1 MINKIGGRRKMIKFT
16 KARKILMGL
25 MVLGQLAAVPVI
37 ANAAPSKESVE
48 VKKYDS
54 LNAAAKDYAKVL
66 QEISNYGSRKM
77 LKSINPDV
85 DKYVAKMNN
94 ATLKKQWEDSNTMLI
109 EQFDVSVY
117 KVNENGN
124 EGEVVF
130 LIKGYDEKALDK
142 YLGDN
147 ASKYV
152 TKVDNSKDEIE
163 VNIDKYIKL
172 QYDYL
177 SKTKKVNLATSTVKF
192 KKGSDNKWQVVK

>member
-1 MINKIGGRRKMIKFT
+1 MIKLKKVRKM
-16 KARKILMGL
+16 LMGL
-25 MVLGQLAAVPVI
+25 MVVGQLIAVPAV

-54 LNAAAKDYAKVL
+54 LKAAAEDYAKVL
-66 QEISNYGSRKM
+66 QEISNYGSRQM
-77 LKSINPDV
+77 LKSIKPDV
-85 DKYVAKMNN
+85 DKYVAKKNN

-130 LIKGYDEKALDK
+130 LIKGYDEKALNK

-152 TKVDNSKDEIE
+152 EKVDNSKDEIE

-177 SKTKKVNLATSTVKF
+177 TKTKKINLATSTVKF

>member
-1 MINKIGGRRKMIKFT
+1 MIKFT
-16 KARKILMGL
+16 KVRKMLMGL
-25 MVLGQLAAVPVI
+25 MVVGQLIAVPAV

-54 LNAAAKDYAKVL
+54 LKAAAEDYAKVL
-66 QEISNYGSRKM
+66 QEISNYGSRQM
-77 LKSINPDV
+77 LKSINSDV
-85 DKYVAKMNN
+85 DKYVAKKKN

-130 LIKGYDEKALDK
+130 LIKGYDENALNK

-152 TKVDNSKDEIE
+152 EKVDNSKDEIE
-163 VNIDKYIKL
+163 VNFDKYIKL
-172 QYDYL
+172 QYDYIT
-177 SKTKKVNLATSTVKF
+177 KTKKINLATSTVKF

>member
-1 MINKIGGRRKMIKFT
+1 MIKFT
-16 KARKILMGL
+16 KVRKMLMGL
-25 MVLGQLAAVPVI
+25 MVVGQLIAVPAV
-37 ANAAPSKESVE
+37 ANAAPTKESVE

-54 LNAAAKDYAKVL
+54 LKAAAEDYAKVL
-66 QEISNYGSRKM
+66 QEISNYGSRQM

-85 DKYVAKMNN
+85 DKYVAKKNN

-130 LIKGYDEKALDK
+130 LIKGYDEKALNK

-152 TKVDNSKDEIE
+152 AKVDNSKDEIE

-177 SKTKKVNLATSTVKF
+177 TKTKKINLATSTVKF

>member
-1 MINKIGGRRKMIKFT
+1 MIKFT
-16 KARKILMGL
+16 KVRKMLMGL
-25 MVLGQLAAVPVI
+25 MVVGQLIAVPAV
-37 ANAAPSKESVE
+37 ANAAPSKESEE

-54 LNAAAKDYAKVL
+54 LKAAAEDYAKVL
-66 QEISNYGSRKM
+66 QEISNYGSRQM

-85 DKYVAKMNN
+85 DKYVAKKNN

-130 LIKGYDEKALDK
+130 LIKGYDEKALNK

-152 TKVDNSKDEIE
+152 EKVDNSKDEIE
-163 VNIDKYIKL
+163 INIDKYIKL

-177 SKTKKVNLATSTVKF
+177 TKTKKINLATSTVKF

>member
-1 MINKIGGRRKMIKFT
+1 MIKFT
-16 KARKILMGL
+16 KVRKMLMGL
-25 MVLGQLAAVPVI
+25 MVVGQLIAVPAV

-54 LNAAAKDYAKVL
+54 LKAAAEDYAKVL
-66 QEISNYGSRKM
+66 QEISNYGSRQM
-77 LKSINPDV
+77 LKSINSDV
-85 DKYVAKMNN
+85 DKYVAKKNN

-130 LIKGYDEKALDK
+130 LIKGYDENALNK

-152 TKVDNSKDEIE
+152 EKVDNSKDEIE

-177 SKTKKVNLATSTVKF
+177 TKTKKINLATSTVKF
-192 KKGSDNKWQVVK
+192 KKGSDNKWRVVK

>member
-1 MINKIGGRRKMIKFT
+1 MIKFT
-16 KARKILMGL
+16 KVRKMLMGL
-25 MVLGQLAAVPVI
+25 MVVGQLIAVPAV

-54 LNAAAKDYAKVL
+54 LKAAAEDYAKVL
-66 QEISNYGSRKM
+66 QEISNYGSRQM

-85 DKYVAKMNN
+85 DKYVAKKNN
-94 ATLKKQWEDSNTMLI
+94 ATLKRQWEDSNTMLI

-130 LIKGYDEKALDK
+130 LIKGYDENALNK

-152 TKVDNSKDEIE
+152 EKVDNSKDEIE

-177 SKTKKVNLATSTVKF
+177 TKTKKINLATSTVKF

>member
-1 MINKIGGRRKMIKFT
+1 MIKFT
-16 KARKILMGL
+16 KVRKMLMGL
-25 MVLGQLAAVPVI
+25 MVVGQLIALPAV
-37 ANAAPSKESVE
+37 ANAAPTKESAE

-54 LNAAAKDYAKVL
+54 LKAAAEDYAKVL
-66 QEISNYGSRKM
+66 QEISNYGSRQM

-85 DKYVAKMNN
+85 DKYVAKKNN

-130 LIKGYDEKALDK
+130 LIKGYDENALNK

-152 TKVDNSKDEIE
+152 EKVDNSKDEIE
-163 VNIDKYIKL
+163 INIDKYIKL

-177 SKTKKVNLATSTVKF
+177 TKTKKINLATSTVKF

>member
-1 MINKIGGRRKMIKFT
+1 MIKFT
-16 KARKILMGL
+16 KVRKMLMGL
-25 MVLGQLAAVPVI
+25 MVVGQLIALPAV
-37 ANAAPSKESVE
+37 ANAAPTKESAE

-54 LNAAAKDYAKVL
+54 LKAAAEDYAKVL
-66 QEISNYGSRKM
+66 QEISNYGSRQM
-77 LKSINPDV
+77 LKSINSDV
-85 DKYVAKMNN
+85 DKYVAKKNN

-130 LIKGYDEKALDK
+130 LIKGYDENALNK

-152 TKVDNSKDEIE
+152 EKVDNSKDEIE

-177 SKTKKVNLATSTVKF
+177 TKTKKINLATSTVKF

>member
-1 MINKIGGRRKMIKFT
+1 MIKFK
-16 KARKILMGL
+16 KARKMLMGL
-25 MVLGQLAAVPVI
+25 MVVGQLIAVPAV
-37 ANAAPSKESVE
+37 ASAASSKESVE

-54 LNAAAKDYAKVL
+54 LKAAAEDYAKVL
-66 QEISNYGSRKM
+66 QEISNYGSRQM

-85 DKYVAKMNN
+85 DKYVAKKNN

-130 LIKGYDEKALDK
+130 LIKGYDENALNK

-152 TKVDNSKDEIE
+152 EKVDNSKDEIE

-177 SKTKKVNLATSTVKF
+177 TKTKKINLATSTVKF

>member
-1 MINKIGGRRKMIKFT
+1 MIKFT
-16 KARKILMGL
+16 KVRKMLMGL
-25 MVLGQLAAVPVI
+25 MVVGQLIAVPAV

-54 LNAAAKDYAKVL
+54 LKAAAEDYAKVL
-66 QEISNYGSRKM
+66 QEISNYGSRQM
-77 LKSINPDV
+77 LKSINSDV
-85 DKYVAKMNN
+85 DKYVAKKNN

-130 LIKGYDEKALDK
+130 LIKGYDENALNK

-152 TKVDNSKDEIE
+152 EKVDNSKDEIE

-177 SKTKKVNLATSTVKF
+177 TKTKKINLATSTVKF

>member
-1 MINKIGGRRKMIKFT
+1 MIKFT
-16 KARKILMGL
+16 KVRKMLMGL
-25 MVLGQLAAVPVI
+25 MVVGQLIAVPAV

-54 LNAAAKDYAKVL
+54 LKAAAEDYAKVL
-66 QEISNYGSRKM
+66 QEISNYGSRQM

-85 DKYVAKMNN
+85 DKYVAKKNN
-94 ATLKKQWEDSNTMLI
+94 ATLKKQWEDSNKMLI

-130 LIKGYDEKALDK
+130 LIKGYDENALNK

-152 TKVDNSKDEIE
+152 EKVDNSKDEIE

-177 SKTKKVNLATSTVKF
+177 TKKKKINLATSTVKF

>member
-1 MINKIGGRRKMIKFT
+1 MIKFT
-16 KARKILMGL
+16 RVRKMLMGL
-25 MVLGQLAAVPVI
+25 MVVGQLIAVPAV

-54 LNAAAKDYAKVL
+54 LKAAAEDYAKVL
-66 QEISNYGSRKM
+66 QEISNYGSRQM
-77 LKSINPDV
+77 LKSINSDV
-85 DKYVAKMNN
+85 DKYVAKKNN

-130 LIKGYDEKALDK
+130 LIKGYDENALNK

-152 TKVDNSKDEIE
+152 EKVDNSKDEIE

-177 SKTKKVNLATSTVKF
+177 TKTKKINLATSTVKF

>member
-1 MINKIGGRRKMIKFT
+1 MIKFT
-16 KARKILMGL
+16 KVRKMLMGL
-25 MVLGQLAAVPVI
+25 MVVGQLIAVPAV

-54 LNAAAKDYAKVL
+54 LKAAAADYAKVL

-85 DKYVAKMNN
+85 DKYVAKKNN
-94 ATLKKQWEDSNTMLI
+94 ATLKKQWEDSNTMLM

-130 LIKGYDEKALDK
+130 LIKGYDENALNK

-152 TKVDNSKDEIE
+152 EKVDNSKDEIE

-177 SKTKKVNLATSTVKF
+177 TKTKKINLATSTVKF

>member
-1 MINKIGGRRKMIKFT
+1 MIKFT
-16 KARKILMGL
+16 KVRKMLMGL
-25 MVLGQLAAVPVI
+25 MVVGQLIAVPAV

-54 LNAAAKDYAKVL
+54 LKAAAEDYAKVL
-66 QEISNYGSRKM
+66 QEISNYGSRQM

-85 DKYVAKMNN
+85 DKYVAKKNN
-94 ATLKKQWEDSNTMLI
+94 ATLKKQWEDSNKMLI

-130 LIKGYDEKALDK
+130 LIKGYDENALNK

-152 TKVDNSKDEIE
+152 EKVDNSKDEIE

-177 SKTKKVNLATSTVKF
+177 TKTKKINLATSTVKF

>member
-1 MINKIGGRRKMIKFT
+1 MVKFM
-16 KARKILMGL
+16 KVKKILMGL
-25 MVLGQLAAVPVI
+25 MVLGGLVAVPNIV
-37 ANAAPSKESVE
+37 NAAPSTKEAVQ

-54 LNAAAKDYAKVL
+54 MKTAATDYAKAL

-85 DKYVAKMNN
+85 DKYVEKANN
-94 ATLKKQWEDSNTMLI
+94 STLKKQWEDSNTMLI
-109 EQFDVSVY
+109 EQFEVSVY

-124 EGEVVF
+124 DGEVVF

-147 ASKYV
+147 ASQYA
-152 TKVDNSKDEIE
+152 KVDSGKDEIE
-163 VNIDKYIKL
+163 VDIEKYIKL

-177 SKTKKVNLATSTVKF
+177 KKTKKINLATSTVKF
-192 KKGSDNKWQVVK
+192 VKGSDNKWQVVK

>member
-1 MINKIGGRRKMIKFT
+1 MIKFT
-16 KARKILMGL
+16 KVRKMLMGL
-25 MVLGQLAAVPVI
+25 MVVGQLIVVPAV

-54 LNAAAKDYAKVL
+54 LKAAAEDYAKVL
-66 QEISNYGSRKM
+66 QEISNYGSRQM

-85 DKYVAKMNN
+85 DKYVAKKNN

-130 LIKGYDEKALDK
+130 LIKGYDENALNK

-152 TKVDNSKDEIE
+152 EKVDNSKDEIE
-163 VNIDKYIKL
+163 VNIDKYIK
-172 QYDYL
+172 
-177 SKTKKVNLATSTVKF
+177 KINLATSTVKF
-192 KKGSDNKWQVVK
+192 KKGSDNQWQEVK

>member
-1 MINKIGGRRKMIKFT
+1 MIKF
-16 KARKILMGL
+16 KKVRKMLMGL
-25 MVLGQLAAVPVI
+25 MVVGQLIAVPAVS
-37 ANAAPSKESVE
+37 NAAPSKESVE

-54 LNAAAKDYAKVL
+54 LKAAAEDYAKVL
-66 QEISNYGSRKM
+66 QEISNYGSRQM

-85 DKYVAKMNN
+85 DKYVAKKNN

-130 LIKGYDEKALDK
+130 LIKGYDENALNK

-152 TKVDNSKDEIE
+152 EKVDNSKDEIE

-177 SKTKKVNLATSTVKF
+177 TKTKKINLATSTVKF

>member
-1 MINKIGGRRKMIKFT
+1 MIKFT
-16 KARKILMGL
+16 KVRKMLMGL
-25 MVLGQLAAVPVI
+25 MVVGQLIALPAV
-37 ANAAPSKESVE
+37 ANAAPTKESAE

-54 LNAAAKDYAKVL
+54 LKAAAEDYAKVL
-66 QEISNYGSRKM
+66 QEISNYGSRQM

-85 DKYVAKMNN
+85 DKYVAKKNN

-130 LIKGYDEKALDK
+130 LIKGYDENALNK

-152 TKVDNSKDEIE
+152 EKVDNSKDEIE

-177 SKTKKVNLATSTVKF
+177 TKTKKINLATSTVKF
-192 KKGSDNKWQVVK
+192 KKGSDNKWQVVEEK

>member
-1 MINKIGGRRKMIKFT
+1 MVKFM
-16 KARKILMGL
+16 KVKKILMGL
-25 MVLGQLAAVPVI
+25 MVLGGLAAVPNIV
-37 ANAAPSKESVE
+37 NAAPSAKEAVQ

-54 LNAAAKDYAKVL
+54 LKTAATDYAKAL

-85 DKYVAKMNN
+85 DKYVAKANN
-94 ATLKKQWEDSNTMLI
+94 SALKKQWEESNTMLI
-109 EQFDVSVY
+109 EQFEVSVY
-117 KVNENGN
+117 QVNENGN
-124 EGEVVF
+124 NGEVVF

-152 TKVDNSKDEIE
+152 TKVDNSKDEVEVDIE
-163 VNIDKYIKL
+163 KYIKL

-177 SKTKKVNLATSTVKF
+177 KKTKKINLATSTVKF
-192 KKGSDNKWQVVK
+192 TKGNDNKWQVVK

>member
-1 MINKIGGRRKMIKFT
+1 MIKFT
-16 KARKILMGL
+16 KVRKMLMGL
-25 MVLGQLAAVPVI
+25 MVVGQLIVVPAV

-54 LNAAAKDYAKVL
+54 LKAAAEDYAKVL
-66 QEISNYGSRKM
+66 QEISNYGSRQM

-85 DKYVAKMNN
+85 DKYVAKKNN

-130 LIKGYDEKALDK
+130 LIKGYDENALNK

-152 TKVDNSKDEIE
+152 EKVDNSKDEIE
-163 VNIDKYIKL
+163 VNIDKYIKK
-172 QYDYL
+172 Q
-177 SKTKKVNLATSTVKF
+177 KKLI
-192 KKGSDNKWQVVK
+192 

>member
-1 MINKIGGRRKMIKFT
+1 MIKF
-16 KARKILMGL
+16 KKVRKMLMGL
-25 MVLGQLAAVPVI
+25 MVVGQLIAVPAV
-37 ANAAPSKESVE
+37 ANAAPTKESVE

-54 LNAAAKDYAKVL
+54 LNAAAEDYAKVL
-66 QEISNYGSRKM
+66 QEISNYGSRQM

-85 DKYVAKMNN
+85 DKYVAKKNN

-130 LIKGYDEKALDK
+130 LIKGYDEKALNK

-152 TKVDNSKDEIE
+152 EKVDNSKDEIE

-177 SKTKKVNLATSTVKF
+177 TKTKKINLATSTVKF

>member
-1 MINKIGGRRKMIKFT
+1 MIKFK
-16 KARKILMGL
+16 KARKMLMGL
-25 MVLGQLAAVPVI
+25 MVVGQLIAVPAV

-54 LNAAAKDYAKVL
+54 LKAAAEDYAKVL
-66 QEISNYGSRKM
+66 QEISNYGSRQM

-85 DKYVAKMNN
+85 DKYVAKKNN

-130 LIKGYDEKALDK
+130 LIKGYDEKALNK

-152 TKVDNSKDEIE
+152 EKVDNSKDEIE

-177 SKTKKVNLATSTVKF
+177 TKTKKINLATSTVKF

>member
-1 MINKIGGRRKMIKFT
+1 MIKFT
-16 KARKILMGL
+16 KVRKMLMGL
-25 MVLGQLAAVPVI
+25 MVVGQLIAVPAV
-37 ANAAPSKESVE
+37 ANSAPSKESVE

-54 LNAAAKDYAKVL
+54 LKEAAEDYATVL
-66 QEISNYGSRKM
+66 QEISNYGSRQM

-85 DKYVAKMNN
+85 DKYVAKKNN

-130 LIKGYDEKALDK
+130 LIKGYDENALNK

-152 TKVDNSKDEIE
+152 EKVDNSKDEIE

-177 SKTKKVNLATSTVKF
+177 TKTKKINLATSTVKF

>member
-1 MINKIGGRRKMIKFT
+1 MIKFT
-16 KARKILMGL
+16 KVRKMLMGL
-25 MVLGQLAAVPVI
+25 MVVGQLIAVSAV
-37 ANAAPSKESVE
+37 ANAAPSKEFVE

-54 LNAAAKDYAKVL
+54 LKAAAEDYAKVL
-66 QEISNYGSRKM
+66 QEISNYGSRQM

-85 DKYVAKMNN
+85 DKYVAKKNN

-130 LIKGYDEKALDK
+130 LIKGYDENALNK

-152 TKVDNSKDEIE
+152 EKVDNSKDEIE

-177 SKTKKVNLATSTVKF
+177 TKTKKINLATSTVKF

>member
-1 MINKIGGRRKMIKFT
+1 MIKF
-16 KARKILMGL
+16 KKVRKMLMGL
-25 MVLGQLAAVPVI
+25 MVVGQLIAVPAV

-54 LNAAAKDYAKVL
+54 LKAAAEDYAKVL
-66 QEISNYGSRKM
+66 QEISNYGSRQM
-77 LKSINPDV
+77 LKSINPNV
-85 DKYVAKMNN
+85 DKYVAKKNN

-130 LIKGYDEKALDK
+130 LIKGYDENALNK

-152 TKVDNSKDEIE
+152 EKVDNSKDEIE

-177 SKTKKVNLATSTVKF
+177 TKTKKINLATSTVKF

>member
-1 MINKIGGRRKMIKFT
+1 MIKFK
-16 KARKILMGL
+16 KARKMLMGL
-25 MVLGQLAAVPVI
+25 MVVGQLIAVPAV
-37 ANAAPSKESVE
+37 ASAAPSKESVE

-54 LNAAAKDYAKVL
+54 LKAAAEDYAKVL

-85 DKYVAKMNN
+85 DKYVAKKNN

-130 LIKGYDEKALDK
+130 LIKGYDEKALNK

-152 TKVDNSKDEIE
+152 EKVDNSKDEIE

-177 SKTKKVNLATSTVKF
+177 TKTKKINFATSTVKF

>member
-1 MINKIGGRRKMIKFT
+1 MIKFK
-16 KARKILMGL
+16 KARKMLMGL
-25 MVLGQLAAVPVI
+25 MVVGQLIAVPAV
-37 ANAAPSKESVE
+37 ASAAPSKESVE

-54 LNAAAKDYAKVL
+54 LKAAAEDYAKVL

-85 DKYVAKMNN
+85 DKYVAKKNDS
-94 ATLKKQWEDSNTMLI
+94 TLKKQWEDSNTMLI

-130 LIKGYDEKALDK
+130 LIKGYDEKALNK

-152 TKVDNSKDEIE
+152 EKVDNSKDEIE

-177 SKTKKVNLATSTVKF
+177 TKTKKINLATSTVKF